1 MIALKDQ
8 LGDQLIEA
16 RQELGTARATI
27 DRLHDNIAKVLASV
41 AQYSRPCRGCG
52 MVLWFVYMQK
62 TGKYQVYEADG
73 KPHWG
78 SCKAADQFRKKS
90 SEASK

>member
-16 RQELGTARATI
+16 RQELASAKATI
-27 DRLHDNIAKVLASV
+27 ERLSDNIGKLLASV
-41 AQYSRPCRGCG
+41 AQYSRPCRGCQ
-52 MVLWFVYMQK
+52 MLLWFVYMQK

-78 SCKAADQFRKKS
+78 SCPNQADFKRGKEQAK
-90 SEASK
+90 

>member
-16 RQELGTARATI
+16 RQELASAKATI
-27 DRLHDNIAKVLASV
+27 ERLSDNIGKLLASV
-41 AQYSRPCRGCG
+41 AQYSRPCRGCQ
-52 MVLWFVYMQK
+52 MLLWFVYMQK

-78 SCKAADQFRKKS
+78 SCKAADQFRKK
-90 SEASK
+90 AADAK